1 MNRDALVAVKKQ
13 SRESGDGVESML
25 EAQLPILAAL
35 QGIAKIGPVYFLL
48 KAAIFFAEENV
59 IVLGTCALFWLVD
72 RRIAVRALVLVL
84 LSEYINFLLK
94 WTFHQPRPYW
104 MSAEILPLSRQPDF
118 GFPTAYAQDAL
129 VYWVVIASTLNLKFQ
144 TRRFWLLPAFIVPLV
159 SAATILLGANFF
171 HDTAAGLAVGAA
183 LLGLVR
189 ILEAPVLRFF
199 EAKPKAGS
207 AAFFGLIVG
216 LFGLV
221 ALRGAT
227 IGEVRIEGTW
237 RELAMAGTTL
247 PPYLVFSP
255 WSANAVFSICAGLT
269 AVAVARE
276 LSLRGWVA
284 SFAPVTDRRTFFTRL
299 FIGLSGLVI
308 LKMCM
313 AVALSPARDLAVGIV
328 YFIGYFCIGLWALAG
343 APSVFRWNEN
353 RSSSQSAL
361 KSTGGI
367 S

>member
-1 MNRDALVAVKKQ
+1 MREIKSRITGKWSVK
-13 SRESGDGVESML
+13 ML
-25 EAQLPILAAL
+25 EAQLPIIASL

-48 KAAIFFAEENV
+48 KTAIFFAEENV

-72 RRIAVRALVLVL
+72 RKIAVRALVLVL
-84 LSEYINFLLK
+84 LSEYVNFLLK
-94 WTFHQPRPYW
+94 WSFHQPRPYW

-144 TRRFWLLPAFIVPLV
+144 TRRFWLLPAVIVPLV
-159 SAATILLGANFF
+159 SVATILLGANFF
-171 HDTAAGLAVGAA
+171 HDTAAGLAVGAV

-189 ILEAPVLRFF
+189 VLEAPVLRFF
-199 EAKPKAGS
+199 EKRPKAGS
-207 AAFFGLIVG
+207 AAFFGLIVL

-255 WSANAVFSICAGLT
+255 WSANAIFSICAGLT
-269 AVAVARE
+269 AVAVSRE
-276 LSLRGWVA
+276 LALRGWI
-284 SFAPVTDRRTFFTRL
+284 SPFSSITDRRTFFSRL
-299 FIGLSGLVI
+299 LIGLAGLVV

-313 AVALSPARDLAVGIV
+313 AVALSPARDIGVGIV
-328 YFIGYFCIGLWALAG
+328 YFLGYFAIGLWALAG
-343 APSVFRWNEN
+343 APAAFHWHES
-353 RSSSQSAL
+353 RSSSPNAL
-361 KSTGGI
+361 KTGGI
-367 S
+367 